1 MSKCIL
7 KQKTIHNNKKENPM
21 RGYNICKYLCTNRGA
36 VKHIKQIVRYLKGEI
51 DKKTIIVDFNNPL
64 TSVNRSS
71 GQKFNKVTL
80 TLNNTLHQMS

>member
-1 MSKCIL
+1 
-7 KQKTIHNNKKENPM
+7 M

-64 TSVNRSS
+64 TSVNKSS
-71 GQKFNKVTL
+71 GQKFNKVIL

>member
-1 MSKCIL
+1 
-7 KQKTIHNNKKENPM
+7 M